1 MCFAGNPH
9 ENPSEIASG
18 SVPVPESRLPGS
30 ASASAAW
37 GEDSAEWAWG
47 SLG

>member
-1 MCFAGNPH
+1 VCSAGNPH

-18 SVPVPESRLPGS
+18 AVPESKLASS
-30 ASASAAW
+30 ASASAGW